1 MKFSTEKNRPIA
13 DVSAVGLSSLC
24 LVHCLMLPVVVS
36 VYPATIAVTLS
47 DEVFH
52 LFMVLM
58 AIPISVFALFFG
70 CRSHKSYSVGLT
82 GALGIGLLFTS
93 AFLPHELAGETG
105 ELLLT
110 VSGALSLSVSH
121 VLNFRLCHRV
131 NCCDTAGSTANQ

>member
-82 GALGIGLLFTS
+82 GALSIGLLFMS

-105 ELLLT
+105 ERLLT

-121 VLNFRLCHRV
+121 VLNFRLCQSV
-131 NCCDTAGSTANQ
+131 KCCNTAGSTANQ

>member
-82 GALGIGLLFTS
+82 GALGIGLLFMS

-105 ELLLT
+105 ERLLT

-121 VLNFRLCHRV
+121 VLNFRLCQSV
-131 NCCDTAGSTANQ
+131 KCCNTAGSTASQ

>member
-1 MKFSTEKNRPIA
+1 MKFLTEKNRPIA

-36 VYPATIAVTLS
+36 VYPATIALTLS

-52 LFMVLM
+52 VFMVLM

-70 CRSHKSYSVGLT
+70 CRSHRSYSVGLT
-82 GALGIGLLFTS
+82 GALGIGLLFMS

-105 ELLLT
+105 ERLLT

-121 VLNFRLCHRV
+121 ILNFRLCRSIKY
-131 NCCDTAGSTANQ
+131 CESEDLTATH

>member
-82 GALGIGLLFTS
+82 RALGIGLLFMS
-93 AFLPHELAGETG
+93 AFLPHEFVGETG
-105 ELLLT
+105 ERLLT
-110 VSGALSLSVSH
+110 VSGALTLSVSH
-121 VLNFRLCHRV
+121 ILNFRLCRSV
-131 NCCDTAGSTANQ
+131 KCCDTEDSIANH

>member
-82 GALGIGLLFTS
+82 GALGIGLLFMS

-105 ELLLT
+105 ERLLT

-121 VLNFRLCHRV
+121 VLNFRLCRSV
-131 NCCDTAGSTANQ
+131 KCCDTAGSMANH

>member
-1 MKFSTEKNRPIA
+1 MKFLTEKNRPIA

-36 VYPATIAVTLS
+36 VYPATIALTLS

-52 LFMVLM
+52 VFMVLM
-58 AIPISVFALFFG
+58 AIPISVLALFFG
-70 CRSHKSYSVGLT
+70 CRSHRSYSVGLT
-82 GALGIGLLFTS
+82 GALGIGLLFMS

-105 ELLLT
+105 ERLLT

-121 VLNFRLCHRV
+121 ILNFRLCRSIK
-131 NCCDTAGSTANQ
+131 CCESEDLTATH

>member
-82 GALGIGLLFTS
+82 GALGIGLLFMS
-93 AFLPHELAGETG
+93 AFLPHELAGEAG
-105 ELLLT
+105 ERFFDG
-110 VSGALSLSVSH
+110 V
-121 VLNFRLCHRV
+121 
-131 NCCDTAGSTANQ
+131 GST

>member
-1 MKFSTEKNRPIA
+1 MKFLTEKNRPIA

-82 GALGIGLLFTS
+82 GALGIGLLFMS

-105 ELLLT
+105 ERLLT
-110 VSGALSLSVSH
+110 ASGALSLSVRH
-121 VLNFRLCHRV
+121 VLNFRLCQSV
-131 NCCDTAGSTANQ
+131 KCCNTAGSTANQ

>member
-1 MKFSTEKNRPIA
+1 MKFLTEQNRPIA

-36 VYPATIAVTLS
+36 VYPATIALTLS

-52 LFMVLM
+52 VFMVLM

-70 CRSHKSYSVGLT
+70 CRSHRSYSVALT
-82 GALGIGLLFTS
+82 GALGIGLLLMS

-105 ELLLT
+105 ERLLT

-121 VLNFRLCHRV
+121 ILNFRLCRSIK
-131 NCCDTAGSTANQ
+131 CCDTEDLTATH

>member
-13 DVSAVGLSSLC
+13 DISAVGLSSLC

-70 CRSHKSYSVGLT
+70 CRSHKSYPVGLT
-82 GALGIGLLFTS
+82 GALGIGLFFMS
-93 AFLPHELAGETG
+93 AFLPHELVGETG
-105 ELLLT
+105 ERLLT
-110 VSGALSLSVSH
+110 LSGALSLSVSH
-121 VLNFRLCHRV
+121 ALNFWLCRSV
-131 NCCDTAGSTANQ
+131 KCCDTSGSTANH